1 MSHPIV
7 HAEIRSSDPDAT
19 RAFFGELF
27 GWTYPTEGAY
37 PGYTFVD
44 TGVPDALYT
53 AISPL
58 QGESDLVTFFIGVED
73 MATSIAET
81 TRLGGK
87 VVQEPVNV
95 PGVQFALIADPWAT
109 SSGWPSSSAGGA
121 LQPAP
126 RRRVGADRD
135 NLGRAAEAVRR
146 HVAVDGFI
154 LTGPH
159 QEGLVAEAPA
169 HQSGA

>member
-1 MSHPIV
+1 MLARHLDRRPTRPGGHRSRRSPTSPHPVV

-58 QGESDLVTFFIGVED
+58 QGDADLVTFFIGVDD
-73 MATSIAET
+73 MAASIDQATS
-81 TRLGGK
+81 LGGK
-87 VVQEPVNV
+87 VVQEPVEV
-95 PGVQFALIADPWAT
+95 PGVRFALIADPL
-109 SSGWPSSSAGGA
+109 GHV
-121 LQPAP
+121 
-126 RRRVGADRD
+126 VGLAQQ
-135 NLGRAAEAVRR
+135 L
-146 HVAVDGFI
+146 
-154 LTGPH
+154 
-159 QEGLVAEAPA
+159 
-169 HQSGA
+169 

>member
-1 MSHPIV
+1 MEVEADPVRADPRHQEATMSPSPVV

-27 GWTYPTEGAY
+27 GWSYPTEGAY

-58 QGESDLVTFFIGVED
+58 QGDTDLVTFFVGVDD
-73 MATSIAET
+73 MAASIADV

-87 VVQEPVNV
+87 VVQDPVEV
-95 PGVQFALIADPWAT
+95 PGVRFALIADPL
-109 SSGWPSSSAGGA
+109 GHV
-121 LQPAP
+121 
-126 RRRVGADRD
+126 VGLAQQ
-135 NLGRAAEAVRR
+135 L
-146 HVAVDGFI
+146 
-154 LTGPH
+154 
-159 QEGLVAEAPA
+159 
-169 HQSGA
+169 